1 MKFWIQKSIAF
12 RSLLIL
18 ALAIGHEMALAQNP
32 EPVEEEEVLER
43 LILRGTPLTNVLSLL
58 EQLTGRSVIRPEQMQ
73 TPNITFDSQRE
84 ITKEEAIIAIE
95 SLLSING
102 IGVSPMGDRF
112 LEVVNIGNI
121 RTESPE
127 LVIDSLRDWK
137 PSGKVVSKLFRLQY
151 LDTQTFQQQIQQFL
165 SPAFSSVIQFQ
176 NTNAVIVT
184 DTVSNLQRVEYV
196 VQEVDKPSR
205 LNIETRFYTLEFAQ
219 ASAVAEQMQA
229 LIDDARSRFGVQDNR
244 SGNTGGRAAANQRQ
258 AQQATPAIPVSV
270 AGAGSSIPEQI
281 LFGSTTAITADDR
294 TNQLIIM
301 TEPSN
306 LVFFDEIISKLDIQA
321 DPNELIEV
329 IQMDHALAVD
339 VVSLI
344 SNFIS
349 GASQTEGSDVDLSEN
364 LQQNTRGNNIQPN
377 NQRNNRNQTRTA
389 IVENTLEERDSQF
402 SSFMTIVA
410 DERSNS
416 IIVSG
421 TRNDLELSR
430 EIIEKIDVLLPQVRI
445 EVVIAEVSLSKAD
458 ARGID
463 AFGFTYT
470 QNEADGAP
478 NITSATAN
486 ILGLGISNASFS
498 YDNGTISNLTLDAI
512 FNRAKN
518 NNSIKLISQPNLMTT
533 HNREATITVG
543 ERRPLITGSQTDLT
557 GGTAVRST
565 VSFENIAIVLTVTPL
580 IGPNDVI
587 QMEINQTIEDVSGSV
602 TIDGNEQPIIG
613 TREATSYVSV
623 QDGKLIVLG
632 GLQQYRLDKTDAR
645 PALLGDIP
653 VIGKLFGRRVKDL
666 DRTELLVFIKPKVIR
681 TTEEGDADAK
691 ENINR
696 LSDPTEIQNYLEE
709 GTFSS
714 DKDMSSNKSE
724 SVVGKRARG

>member
-1 MKFWIQKSIAF
+1 MKIWIQKKIALSIFA
-12 RSLLIL
+12 SSIL
-18 ALAIGHEMALAQNP
+18 AIVFPGALAQDP
-32 EPVEEEEVLER
+32 LAEEEVLER

-58 EQLTGRSVIRPEQMQ
+58 EQLTGRSVIRPEQMP

-84 ITKEEAIIAIE
+84 ISKEEAIIAIE

-112 LEVVNIGNI
+112 LEVVSIGSI
-121 RTESPE
+121 KTESPE
-127 LVIDSLRDWK
+127 LVIDSLQDRP
-137 PSGKVVSKLFRLQY
+137 PSGKIVSKLFRLKY
-151 LDTQTFQQQIQQFL
+151 LDTQTFQQQIAQFL
-165 SPAFSSVIQFQ
+165 TPNINSVVPFQ
-176 NTNAVIVT
+176 NSNSVIVT

-196 VQEVDKPSR
+196 VQEVDQPSR

-244 SGNTGGRAAANQRQ
+244 AGNTGNRAGGNQRQ
-258 AQQATPAIPVSV
+258 PQTATVAPVTLPS
-270 AGAGSSIPEQI
+270 GGSSIPEQI

-364 LQQNTRGNNIQPN
+364 LQQNTRGNPNQPN
-377 NQRNNRNQTRTA
+377 NQNNARNQNRA
-389 IVENTLEERDSQF
+389 NVVENTLEERDSQF

-416 IIVSG
+416 IIISG
-421 TRNDLELSR
+421 TRNDLELTR
-430 EIIEKIDVLLPQVRI
+430 EIVKKIDVLLPQVRI
-445 EVVIAEVSLSKAD
+445 EVVIVDVSLDKGD
-458 ARGID
+458 TRGID

-470 QNEADGAP
+470 QNEEAGSP
-478 NITSATAN
+478 NITNASVN
-486 ILGLGISNASFS
+486 ILGLGISNASFT
-498 YDNGTISNLTLDAI
+498 YDNGVISNLTLDAVL
-512 FNRAKN
+512 NRARTN
-518 NNSIKLISQPNLMTT
+518 ENINLVSTPNLMTT
-533 HNREATITVG
+533 HNREAVINVG
-543 ERRPLITGSQTDLT
+543 EERPLITGVQTDLA
-557 GGTAVRST
+557 GGTGATRSQ
-565 VSFENIAIVLTVTPL
+565 VQYENIAIELTVTPL

-587 QMEINQTIEDVSGSV
+587 QMEIDQVIEDVIGDV
-602 TIDGNEQPIIG
+602 LIDGNEQPIIG
-613 TREATSYVSV
+613 TRQATSYVSV
-623 QDGKLIVLG
+623 QDGKLIILG
-632 GLQQYRLDKTDAR
+632 GLQQFRNSRSNSR
-645 PALLGDIP
+645 PALIGDIP
-653 VIGKLFGRRVKDL
+653 LIGKLFGSQSKDVE
-666 DRTELLVFIKPKVIR
+666 RSELLVFIRPKVIR
-681 TTEEGDADAK
+681 TTEEADDDAI
-691 ENINR
+691 ENINN
-696 LSDPTEIQNYLEE
+696 LSDPEKIHDFLED

-714 DKDMSSNKSE
+714 DKDRPSKKSE
-724 SVVGKRARG
+724 SVVKKRIQR

>member
-1 MKFWIQKSIAF
+1 MKIWIQKKIALSIFA
-12 RSLLIL
+12 SSIL
-18 ALAIGHEMALAQNP
+18 AIVFPGALAQD
-32 EPVEEEEVLER
+32 PVAEEEVLER

-58 EQLTGRSVIRPEQMQ
+58 EQLTGRSVIRPEQMP

-84 ITKEEAIIAIE
+84 ISKEEAIIAIE

-112 LEVVNIGNI
+112 LEVVSIGSI
-121 RTESPE
+121 KTESPE
-127 LVIDSLRDWK
+127 LVIDSLQDRP
-137 PSGKVVSKLFRLQY
+137 PSGKIVSKLFRLKY
-151 LDTQTFQQQIQQFL
+151 LDTQTFQQQIAQFL
-165 SPAFSSVIQFQ
+165 TPNINSVVPFQ
-176 NTNAVIVT
+176 NSNSVIVT

-196 VQEVDKPSR
+196 VQEVDQPSR

-244 SGNTGGRAAANQRQ
+244 AGNTGNRAGGNQRQ
-258 AQQATPAIPVSV
+258 PQTATVAPVTLPS
-270 AGAGSSIPEQI
+270 GGSSIPEQI

-364 LQQNTRGNNIQPN
+364 LQQNTRGNPNQPN
-377 NQRNNRNQTRTA
+377 NQNNARNQNRA
-389 IVENTLEERDSQF
+389 NVVENTLEERDSQF

-416 IIVSG
+416 IIISG
-421 TRNDLELSR
+421 TRNDLELTR
-430 EIIEKIDVLLPQVRI
+430 EIVKKIDVLLPQVRI
-445 EVVIAEVSLSKAD
+445 EVVIVDVSLDKGD
-458 ARGID
+458 TRGID

-470 QNEADGAP
+470 QNEEAGSP
-478 NITSATAN
+478 NITNASVN
-486 ILGLGISNASFS
+486 ILGLGISNASFT
-498 YDNGTISNLTLDAI
+498 YDNGVISNLTLDAVL
-512 FNRAKN
+512 NRARTN
-518 NNSIKLISQPNLMTT
+518 ENINLVSTPNLMTT
-533 HNREATITVG
+533 HNREAVINVG
-543 ERRPLITGSQTDLT
+543 EERPLITGVQTDLA
-557 GGTAVRST
+557 GGTGATRSQ
-565 VSFENIAIVLTVTPL
+565 VQYENIAIELTVTPL

-587 QMEINQTIEDVSGSV
+587 QMEIDQVIEDVIGDV
-602 TIDGNEQPIIG
+602 LIDGNEQPIIG
-613 TREATSYVSV
+613 TRQATSYVSV
-623 QDGKLIVLG
+623 QDGKLIILG
-632 GLQQYRLDKTDAR
+632 GLQQFRNSRSNSR
-645 PALLGDIP
+645 PALIGDIP
-653 VIGKLFGRRVKDL
+653 LIGKLFGSQSKDVE
-666 DRTELLVFIKPKVIR
+666 RSELLVFIRPKVIR
-681 TTEEGDADAK
+681 TTEEADDDAI
-691 ENINR
+691 ENINN
-696 LSDPTEIQNYLEE
+696 LSDPEKIHDFLED

-714 DKDMSSNKSE
+714 DKDRPSKKSE
-724 SVVGKRARG
+724 SVVKKRIQR

>member
-1 MKFWIQKSIAF
+1 MKTWIQKKIALSIFASSILAIAF
-12 RSLLIL
+12 P
-18 ALAIGHEMALAQNP
+18 GALAQDP
-32 EPVEEEEVLER
+32 IAEEEVLER

-58 EQLTGRSVIRPEQMQ
+58 EQLTGRSVIRPEQMP

-84 ITKEEAIIAIE
+84 ISKEEAIIAIE

-112 LEVVNIGNI
+112 LEVVSIGSI
-121 RTESPE
+121 KTESPE
-127 LVIDSLRDWK
+127 LVIDSLQDRP
-137 PSGKVVSKLFRLQY
+137 PSGKVVSKLFRLKY
-151 LDTQTFQQQIQQFL
+151 LDTQTFQQQIAQFL
-165 SPAFSSVIQFQ
+165 TPNINSVVPFQ
-176 NTNAVIVT
+176 NSNSVIVT

-196 VQEVDKPSR
+196 VQEVDQPSR

-244 SGNTGGRAAANQRQ
+244 GGNTGNRVAGNQRQ
-258 AQQATPAIPVSV
+258 PQAATVTPVSLPS
-270 AGAGSSIPEQI
+270 GGSSIPEQI

-329 IQMDHALAVD
+329 LQMDHALAVD

-364 LQQNTRGNNIQPN
+364 LQQNTRGNPNQPN
-377 NQRNNRNQTRTA
+377 NQNNARNQNRTNV
-389 IVENTLEERDSQF
+389 VESTLEERDSQF

-416 IIVSG
+416 IIISG
-421 TRNDLELSR
+421 TRNDLELTR
-430 EIIEKIDVLLPQVRI
+430 EIVKKIDVLLPQVRI

-470 QNEADGAP
+470 QNEAEGSP
-478 NITSATAN
+478 NITDASVN
-486 ILGLGISNASFS
+486 FLGLGISNASFT
-498 YDNGTISNLTLDAI
+498 YDNGVITNLTLDAI

-518 NNSIKLISQPNLMTT
+518 NNNIKLISQPNLMTT

-543 ERRPLITGSQTDLT
+543 EARPLITGVQTDLA
-557 GGTAVRST
+557 GGTGSTRSQ
-565 VSFENIAIVLTVTPL
+565 VQYQDIAIVLTVTPL

-587 QMEINQTIEDVSGSV
+587 QMEINQTIEDVSGTV

-653 VIGKLFGRRVKDL
+653 LIGKLFGRRVKDL

-696 LSDPTEIQNYLEE
+696 LSDPTEIQNYLED

-714 DKDMSSNKSE
+714 DKDTPSEKSE
-724 SVVGKRARG
+724 SVVKKRVQG